1 MAKDLNL
8 KELAIKLNVSTS
20 TISRVMNDKAGVG
33 EETRQ
38 RVLKA
43 IQKYNYVSN
52 SSARSLKTSKTG
64 NIALIS
70 AKRTDRLSSS
80 DHHHP
85 YGEYIES
92 ELRKHGYYTIT
103 ISLKDNEME
112 NVNNL
117 LLLREKHVDGFI
129 INGPAVKPK
138 FILDLKNTGLPVIL
152 FGNELRQIEIDC
164 VVCQDRK
171 GSYDITKHMI
181 EHGHKKI
188 LFLSGPEGWYTSEER
203 KAGYIEAIK
212 DHGFQERIINMTDT
226 TIDKGKVVFKEV
238 IENIHPDIT
247 AVVAVNDATAIGV
260 MDEAR
265 ILGMKIPDD
274 IAVVGFDNIPWA
286 SLSYP
291 PLTTVQTFIEEMGK
305 ITVSRLIDLL
315 EKPKLHPTKSI
326 VATSLVIRKSC
337 GC

>member
-1 MAKDLNL
+1 MGERLNL
-8 KELAIKLNVSTS
+8 KELAAKLNVSTS
-20 TISRVMNDKAGVG
+20 TVSRVMNDKPGVG
-33 EETRQ
+33 EKTRQ

-52 SSARSLKTSKTG
+52 SSARSLKTSRTG

-70 AKRTDRLSSS
+70 RKRTDKLSSS

-85 YGEYIES
+85 YGTYIES
-92 ELRKHGYYTIT
+92 ELRKQGYHTIT
-103 ISLKDNEME
+103 ISLEAKEMK
-112 NVNNL
+112 NANDL
-117 LLLREKHVDGFI
+117 LLLKEKHVDGFI
-129 INGPAVKPK
+129 INGPGVTPK
-138 FILDLKNTGLPVIL
+138 FILELKNTGLPVVL
-152 FGNELRQIEIDC
+152 FGNEMRQIEIDS

-171 GSYDITKHMI
+171 GTYNITKHLM

-203 KAGYIEAIK
+203 KAGYIDALK
-212 DHGFQERIINMTDT
+212 DDGLQDRIIHLTDT
-226 TIDKGKVVFKEV
+226 TIETGKAFFKEV
-238 IENIHPDIT
+238 IENIHPEIT
-247 AVVAVNDATAIGV
+247 AIVSANDAMAIGV
-260 MDEAR
+260 LDEAR
-265 ILGMKIPDD
+265 YLGMKVPDD
-274 IAVVGFDNIPWA
+274 IAVVGFDDIPWA

-291 PLTTVQTFIEEMGK
+291 SLTTVQVFIEEMGK
-305 ITVSRLIDLL
+305 ITVSRLLDLL